1 VLSNAVSNIITDV
14 RVLSNAVNNLINRV
28 TALESMWQADS
39 TTNTLSPKS
48 PYVNVSMSG
57 NLTVGGTAGI
67 TGNTTV
73 SGSVTG
79 AGFYDSLIS

>member
-1 VLSNAVSNIITDV
+1 
-14 RVLSNAVNNLINRV
+14 
-28 TALESMWQADS
+28 MWQADS